1 MDGSIFN
8 LDWMAWTP
16 ATGLFFGFIAT
27 CLLTL
32 TVLALKSPETDR
44 VGVLRIATTRGDR
57 LFISLLLAAF
67 IHLGWI
73 ALVGVDV
80 IATLPWGE
88 GIEVSRL
95 WLATLVSILTAGLV
109 FRFV

>member
-1 MDGSIFN
+1 MGTSIFD
-8 LDWMAWTP
+8 LAWMAWTP

-27 CLLTL
+27 CLVTL
-32 TVLALKSPETDR
+32 TVLALKYPETER

-73 ALVGVDV
+73 ALVGVDT
-80 IATLPWGE
+80 IAMLPVGE